1 MVLLDLTIFR
11 LFVII
16 KLTLHRD
23 QHCLVG
29 IRQFLIQEGFLMNA
43 PKTFFT
49 RLTRIGKRATPAALV
64 ASLLVA
70 TVFATSLAA
79 AAAPVYPPV
88 IPLPNGFRPEGIAVG
103 EGHHFFNGSLGT
115 GAIYKGD
122 LRTGAGSILVA
133 PQAGRVAVGMAYDAR
148 TSYLYVAGG
157 PTGQAYVYNADT
169 GANVDEF
176 QFTAPGAFINDV
188 VVTREAAY
196 FTNSFAP
203 YIYKVPLN
211 ADGTLPDPATFE
223 AIMVSG
229 DYQQDPGGFNINGI
243 DAIPNGKWLVIVQS
257 VTGKLFRVDPNSG
270 HATEINLGGEA
281 VVNGDGILLDGKT
294 LYVVQNANNQI
305 AEIALDPSL
314 TTGEVTDTLTDY
326 PFRVPT
332 TIAEFGH
339 YIYAVNARFDVTPD
353 ENTAYEIVQ
362 VLKH

>member
-1 MVLLDLTIFR
+1 MKALETISAR
-11 LFVII
+11 VTQIV
-16 KLTLHRD
+16 KH
-23 QHCLVG
+23 
-29 IRQFLIQEGFLMNA
+29 
-43 PKTFFT
+43 
-49 RLTRIGKRATPAALV
+49 ATPAALV
-64 ASLLVA
+64 AALLVA
-70 TVFATSLAA
+70 LVFATSLAA

-88 IPLPNGFRPEGIAVG
+88 IPLPNGFQPEGIAVG
-103 EGHHFFNGSLGT
+103 EGHHFFSGSLAS

-133 PQAGRVAVGMAYDAR
+133 PQQGRVAVGMAYDAR

-169 GANVDEF
+169 GANVEEF
-176 QFTAPGAFINDV
+176 QFAAPGMFINDV
-188 VVTREAAY
+188 VVTHQAAY

-223 AIMVSG
+223 AIMVVG
-229 DYQQDPGGFNINGI
+229 DYQQDPAGFNINGI
-243 DAIPNGKWLVIVQS
+243 DATPNGKWLVIVQS

-270 HATEINLGGEA
+270 YATEIDLGGEA

-305 AEIALDPSL
+305 AVIALDPEL
-314 TTGEVTDTLTDY
+314 TTGEVVDTLTGY

-339 YIYAVNARFDVTPD
+339 YLYAVNARFDVIPD

>member
-1 MVLLDLTIFR
+1 
-11 LFVII
+11 
-16 KLTLHRD
+16 
-23 QHCLVG
+23 
-29 IRQFLIQEGFLMNA
+29 MNA
-43 PKTFFT
+43 LKTIST
-49 RLTRIGKRATPAALV
+49 RLTRIGKRATPPALV
-64 ASLLVA
+64 TALLVA
-70 TVFATSLAA
+70 LVFATSLAA

-88 IPLPNGFRPEGIAVG
+88 VPLPNGFRPEGIAIG
-103 EGHHFFNGSLGT
+103 EGHHFFSGSLGT

-169 GANVDEF
+169 GANVEEF

-223 AIMVSG
+223 AIMVVG
-229 DYQQDPGGFNINGI
+229 DYQQETGFNINGI
-243 DAIPNGKWLVIVQS
+243 DATPNGKWLVIVQS
-257 VTGKLFRVDPNSG
+257 VTGKLFRVNPDSG
-270 HATEINLGGEA
+270 FASEIDLGGES

-294 LYVVQNANNQI
+294 LYVVQNSNNQI
-305 AEIALDPSL
+305 AVIALDPKL
-314 TTGEVTDTLTDY
+314 TTGEIVDTITDY

-339 YIYAVNARFDVTPD
+339 YLYAVNARFDVTPD